1 MDWLAPLPVAVPLLA
16 AAALTAFGQFAPP
29 RVDDLTGILAAAAST
44 VFSALLLAEARG
56 DLVVHWF
63 GGWRPNG
70 GVALGISFVVDEL
83 GAGLALLAG
92 VLVTASLVFAW
103 RYFDE
108 VGTLFHVLMLLF
120 LAGMVGFVLSGD
132 LFNMFVFFEV
142 MGVSAYA
149 LTAYRIEDRSAVQGA
164 INFAVVNSLGAFL
177 LLIGIALLYGRT
189 GALNLAQMG
198 NAVTTASPDG
208 LLVVAF
214 ALLATGFLVKAAAVP
229 FHFWLADAYA
239 VAPTTVC
246 VVFAGVMS
254 DLGIYALA
262 RIYWTVFSGPFA
274 SEAGA
279 VRAVLLGAGILTALV
294 GAAMC
299 FLQRHLKRLLAF
311 AVISHLG
318 VFLSGVAL
326 LDPRGLAGAGAYV
339 GAHGLLIGGLFIST
353 GMLRRRAGSVDELAL
368 HGRGRALPVLRAV
381 VLAGVVGLTGLPLLG
396 VSLGH
401 SLLAEGAHEAGYP
414 WLPAVVTLAAAIVAG
429 ALLRAWARVFLGAG
443 PRQDALLSPEPEEEE
458 SVSEEPSSLRLA
470 TATVLVAAG
479 LLLPLAPGLPGQLV
493 QAAERFQDRP
503 AYAGAVLDGR
513 PVPAETAVHVQR
525 ITLDAAFYGLAALAG
540 GVLIATMALTPARRR
555 LSGLGRRA
563 DPLVRGLRAVHSG
576 HVGDYTAWFVFGT
589 AVLGVLLSLGVH

>member
-1 MDWLAPLPVAVPLLA
+1 MRTISSRHNPLVARYRA
-16 AAALTAFGQFAPP
+16 AA
-29 RVDDLTGILAAAAST
+29 
-44 VFSALLLAEARG
+44 RG
-56 DLVVHWF
+56 
-63 GGWRPNG
+63 
-70 GVALGISFVVDEL
+70 E
-83 GAGLALLAG
+83 
-92 VLVTASLVFAW
+92 
-103 RYFDE
+103 
-108 VGTLFHVLMLLF
+108 
-120 LAGMVGFVLSGD
+120 
-132 LFNMFVFFEV
+132 
-142 MGVSAYA
+142 
-149 LTAYRIEDRSAVQGA
+149 
-164 INFAVVNSLGAFL
+164 
-177 LLIGIALLYGRT
+177 
-189 GALNLAQMG
+189 
-198 NAVTTASPDG
+198 
-208 LLVVAF
+208 
-214 ALLATGFLVKAAAVP
+214 
-229 FHFWLADAYA
+229 
-239 VAPTTVC
+239 
-246 VVFAGVMS
+246 
-254 DLGIYALA
+254 
-262 RIYWTVFSGPFA
+262 
-274 SEAGA
+274 
-279 VRAVLLGAGILTALV
+279 
-294 GAAMC
+294 
-299 FLQRHLKRLLAF
+299 
-311 AVISHLG
+311 
-318 VFLSGVAL
+318 LSGVAL

>member
-198 NAVTTASPDG
+198 NAVATASADG

-274 SEAGA
+274 SDAGA
-279 VRAVLLGAGILTALV
+279 VRAVLIGAGVLTALV

-326 LDPRGLAGAGAYV
+326 LDARGLAGAAAYV

-381 VLAGVVGLTGLPLLG
+381 VLAGVIGLAGLPLLG

-401 SLLAEGAHEAGYP
+401 SLLAEGAREAGYP

-443 PRQDALLSPEPEEEE
+443 PRQDPLLSPEPEEEE

-479 LLLPLAPGLPGQLV
+479 LLLPLAPGLPGHLV
-493 QAAERFQDRP
+493 QAAERFQDRQ

-513 PVPAETAVHVQR
+513 PAPAETAVHAQR
-525 ITLDAAFYGLAALAG
+525 ITLDAAFYGLAALVG
-540 GVLIATMALTPARRR
+540 GALIATVALTPARRR

-576 HVGDYTAWFVFGT
+576 HIGDYTAWLVFGT
-589 AVLGVLLSLGVH
+589 AVLGVLLSLGVR

>member
-513 PVPAETAVHVQR
+513 PLPAETAVHVQR

>member
-1 MDWLAPLPVAVPLLA
+1 MPLLA

>member
-1 MDWLAPLPVAVPLLA
+1 VPLLA

>member
-279 VRAVLLGAGILTALV
+279 VCAVLLGAGILTALV